1 MKLSNIRQK
10 NSRAKSKSRKKY
22 VLFEEKTK
30 GLTSEEKAESKER
43 FNTLGDIRRNSKK
56 KYNKKEKEKYFDA
69 LSKKKEIL
77 LKINP
82 DKNDKESYPYN
93 IITKK
98 INKNKE
104 NIKKL
109 KDYPNNIKGVL
120 GQALYNNQMNNTNY
134 NEFIRYKPINDIFNE
149 QSNIPTRKIT
159 IENNNTSLNISF
171 NSKSDLMKKEKEK
184 SENNDNLYN
193 NYNIENELKVNA
205 DSIKS
210 RKNET
215 LIKSGKSI
223 SPIENKKEI
232 NNELVSDYFNVKS
245 IDKNDKKNKNEN
257 IIMNKEFNTIEI
269 IPKKN
274 NVKKELIQIEK
285 VENINIIL
293 NKKKDENN
301 YIFKNEEEI
310 WKFIKNKM
318 SKEKEEEYNNNKL
331 KYNYFTLV
339 KKFQGKILYEIGLE
353 NNIEEINNIL
363 EKENVKVENEFVK
376 LVTKKSLDKINN
388 DNNSDDEIKILKIKN
403 EEIIKENETLKNNIS
418 LMKETIKKL
427 EEKIN
432 SLNEKLSSCENEL
445 ISKQII
451 INQNEKEINEL
462 NIQIEKNKEEINEKS
477 NQIKEN
483 NKIQN
488 TFKNNI
494 KIINNEYFD
503 IINISKNKIKENKII
518 YLIETFSHEYKNIPL
533 EKEEKKEIE
542 IDKEINDIIKI
553 DKKEEKKKEI
563 KIEKEMDNINELE
576 KKEEKKEI
584 IITNNMKD
592 KINIF
597 NNKEEKEIKKEE
609 NIPNKIFLLNKEK
622 EETKEEKMKREE
634 RMNKALQRIKKRRKL
649 DEEKDKVKKSEKL
662 KRLSK
667 QLETQLQKGEGKKLY
682 VDLEYEKELEEE
694 KEENNEGEYN

>member
-10 NSRAKSKSRKKY
+10 NSRAKSKSRKRY

-274 NVKKELIQIEK
+274 EIKKELIQIEK

-318 SKEKEEEYNNNKL
+318 TKEKEEEYNNNKL

-388 DNNSDDEIKILKIKN
+388 DKNSDDEIKILKIKN

-427 EEKIN
+427 EDEIN
-432 SLNEKLSSCENEL
+432 SLNEKLSSFENKL

-477 NQIKEN
+477 NKLKEN

-503 IINISKNKIKENKII
+503 IINTPKNKIKENKII
-518 YLIETFSHEYKNIPL
+518 YLIETFSHEYKNIPF
-533 EKEEKKEIE
+533 EKEEI
-542 IDKEINDIIKI
+542 
-553 DKKEEKKKEI
+553 KEI
-563 KIEKEMDNINELE
+563 KIEKEINDINELE
-576 KKEEKKEI
+576 KTEEKKEI

-622 EETKEEKMKREE
+622 EETKEEKMKKEE

-649 DEEKDKVKKSEKL
+649 DEEKDKLKKSEKL

>member
-1 MKLSNIRQK
+1 MKLSNKRQK
-10 NSRAKSKSRKKY
+10 NSRAKSKSRKRF
-22 VLFEEKTK
+22 VLFDEKTK
-30 GLTSEEKAESKER
+30 RLTSEEKQESNQR
-43 FNTLGDIRRNSKK
+43 FNTLGDIRPNNKK
-56 KYNKKEKEKYFDA
+56 NYNKKEKEKYFEA
-69 LSKKKEIL
+69 LSKRKEIF

-104 NIKKL
+104 SSKKF

-134 NEFIRYKPINDIFNE
+134 NEFVRYKPIIDIFNE

-159 IENNNTSLNISF
+159 TENNNTSLNISF

-193 NYNIENELKVNA
+193 NYNIENELKVNV

-245 IDKNDKKNKNEN
+245 TDKNHKKNEN
-257 IIMNKEFNTIEI
+257 ENNIINKEFNTIEI
-269 IPKKN
+269 LPKKN
-274 NVKKELIQIEK
+274 EVKKELIQIEK
-285 VENINIIL
+285 VDNINILL
-293 NKKKDENN
+293 NKENDGN
-301 YIFKNEEEI
+301 NFIFKNEEEI

-318 SKEKEEEYNNNKL
+318 TNEKEEEYNNKM

-339 KKFQGKILYEIGLE
+339 KKFQGKILYEICLE
-353 NNIEEINNIL
+353 NNIDEINNIL
-363 EKENVKVENEFVK
+363 EKENVKVQNESVK
-376 LVTKKSLDKINN
+376 LITKKSLNEISNDINY
-388 DNNSDDEIKILKIKN
+388 DNEIKILNIKN
-403 EEIIKENETLKNNIS
+403 EEIIKENEILKNNMS
-418 LMKETIKKL
+418 SMKETTKKL

-432 SLNEKLSSCENEL
+432 LLNERLSSCKNEL

-451 INQNEKEINEL
+451 INQNEKQINEL
-462 NIQIEKNKEEINEKS
+462 NLQIEKYKEEINEKS
-477 NQIKEN
+477 NKSKEN
-483 NKIQN
+483 KN
-488 TFKNNI
+488 TFKNNLE
-494 KIINNEYFD
+494 IINNIAFD
-503 IINISKNKIKENKII
+503 IINIFKNKIEGGGVI
-518 YLIETFSHEYKNIPL
+518 YLIENFNHEYKNIPL
-533 EKEEKKEIE
+533 KKEEQK
-542 IDKEINDIIKI
+542 
-553 DKKEEKKKEI
+553 EKKKEI
-563 KIEKEMDNINELE
+563 KNEKNNIIKLE
-576 KKEEKKEI
+576 KTEEKNDKDI

-597 NNKEEKEIKKEE
+597 NNINNKDKDIKKEE

-634 RMNKALQRIKKRRKL
+634 RMNKAFQRIKKKRKL

-662 KRLSK
+662 KKLSK
-667 QLETQLQKGEGKKLY
+667 QLETQLQKEEGKKIN
-682 VDLEYEKELEEE
+682 VEKEFEEE
-694 KEENNEGEYN
+694 KEESNEEEYN

>member
-1 MKLSNIRQK
+1 MKLSSKRQK
-10 NSRAKSKSRKKY
+10 NSRAKSKSRKRF
-22 VLFEEKTK
+22 VLFDEKTK
-30 GLTSEEKAESKER
+30 RLTSEEKQESNQR
-43 FNTLGDIRRNSKK
+43 FNTLGDIRPNNKK
-56 KYNKKEKEKYFDA
+56 NYNKKEKEKYFEA
-69 LSKKKEIL
+69 LSKRKEIF

-104 NIKKL
+104 SSKKF

-134 NEFIRYKPINDIFNE
+134 NEFVRYKPIIDIFNE

-193 NYNIENELKVNA
+193 NYNIENELKVNV

-245 IDKNDKKNKNEN
+245 TDKNHKKNEN
-257 IIMNKEFNTIEI
+257 ENNIINKEFNTIEI
-269 IPKKN
+269 LPKKN
-274 NVKKELIQIEK
+274 EVKKELIQIEK
-285 VENINIIL
+285 VDNINILL
-293 NKKKDENN
+293 NKENDGN
-301 YIFKNEEEI
+301 NFIFKNEEEI

-318 SKEKEEEYNNNKL
+318 TNEKEEEYNNKM

-339 KKFQGKILYEIGLE
+339 KKFQGKILYEICLE
-353 NNIEEINNIL
+353 NNIDEINNIL
-363 EKENVKVENEFVK
+363 EKENVKVQNESVK
-376 LVTKKSLDKINN
+376 LITKKSLNEISNEINYDN
-388 DNNSDDEIKILKIKN
+388 DNEIKILNIKN
-403 EEIIKENETLKNNIS
+403 EEIIKENEILKNNIS
-418 LMKETIKKL
+418 SMKETTKKL

-432 SLNEKLSSCENEL
+432 LLNERLSSCENEL

-451 INQNEKEINEL
+451 INQNEKQINEL
-462 NIQIEKNKEEINEKS
+462 NLQIEKYKKEINEKS
-477 NQIKEN
+477 NKSKG
-483 NKIQN
+483 NKN
-488 TFKNNI
+488 TFKNNL
-494 KIINNEYFD
+494 KIINNVAFD
-503 IINISKNKIKENKII
+503 IINIFKNKIEENKII
-518 YLIETFSHEYKNIPL
+518 YLIENFNHEYKNIPL
-533 EKEEKKEIE
+533 KREEQR
-542 IDKEINDIIKI
+542 
-553 DKKEEKKKEI
+553 EKKKEI
-563 KIEKEMDNINELE
+563 KKEKNNIIKLE
-576 KKEEKKEI
+576 KTEEKNDKDI

-597 NNKEEKEIKKEE
+597 NNINNKDKDIKKEE

-634 RMNKALQRIKKRRKL
+634 RMNKAFQRIKKKRKL

-662 KRLSK
+662 KKLSK
-667 QLETQLQKGEGKKLY
+667 QLETQLQKEEGKKFN
-682 VDLEYEKELEEE
+682 VEKKFEEE
-694 KEENNEGEYN
+694 KEESNEEEYN

>member
-10 NSRAKSKSRKKY
+10 NSRAKSKSRKRF
-22 VLFEEKTK
+22 VLFDEKTK
-30 GLTSEEKAESKER
+30 RLTSEEKQEYKER
-43 FNTLGDIRRNSKK
+43 FNTLGDIRINSRK

-82 DKNDKESYPYN
+82 DKNDKESCPYN

-104 NIKKL
+104 ISKKL

-134 NEFIRYKPINDIFNE
+134 NEFIRYKPIIDIFNE

-232 NNELVSDYFNVKS
+232 NNELVSDYFNIKTA
-245 IDKNDKKNKNEN
+245 DKNDKKNKNEN
-257 IIMNKEFNTIEI
+257 IIINKEFNTIEI
-269 IPKKN
+269 IPKKKE
-274 NVKKELIQIEK
+274 VKKEVIQIEK

-301 YIFKNEEEI
+301 FIFKNEEEI
-310 WKFIKNKM
+310 WKYIKDKM
-318 SKEKEEEYNNNKL
+318 TKEKEEEYNNNKL

-353 NNIEEINNIL
+353 NNIDEINNIL

-376 LVTKKSLDKINN
+376 L
-388 DNNSDDEIKILKIKN
+388 
-403 EEIIKENETLKNNIS
+403 
-418 LMKETIKKL
+418 IKK
-427 EEKIN
+427 KT
-432 SLNEKLSSCENEL
+432 LN
-445 ISKQII
+445 
-451 INQNEKEINEL
+451 
-462 NIQIEKNKEEINEKS
+462 
-477 NQIKEN
+477 
-483 NKIQN
+483 
-488 TFKNNI
+488 TM
-494 KIINNEYFD
+494 KIIR
-503 IINISKNKIKENKII
+503 I
-518 YLIETFSHEYKNIPL
+518 
-533 EKEEKKEIE
+533 
-542 IDKEINDIIKI
+542 
-553 DKKEEKKKEI
+553 
-563 KIEKEMDNINELE
+563 
-576 KKEEKKEI
+576 
-584 IITNNMKD
+584 MKST
-592 KINIF
+592 I
-597 NNKEEKEIKKEE
+597 
-609 NIPNKIFLLNKEK
+609 
-622 EETKEEKMKREE
+622 
-634 RMNKALQRIKKRRKL
+634 
-649 DEEKDKVKKSEKL
+649 
-662 KRLSK
+662 
-667 QLETQLQKGEGKKLY
+667 
-682 VDLEYEKELEEE
+682 
-694 KEENNEGEYN
+694 